1 MLLSGWFTLDGIIMN
16 HTARK
21 QSLVIRL
28 WYVYLKNII
37 RLDLCNGLRREVAG
51 KAMPFGQ
58 VPEGFLFCPPLW
70 VIGMIVGNKTQLM
83 RRKMK

>member
-1 MLLSGWFTLDGIIMN
+1 MVYFGWY
-16 HTARK
+16 HYEPYRK
-21 QSLVIRL
+21 ETKFSDPVI
-28 WYVYLKNII
+28 WYEYLKNII